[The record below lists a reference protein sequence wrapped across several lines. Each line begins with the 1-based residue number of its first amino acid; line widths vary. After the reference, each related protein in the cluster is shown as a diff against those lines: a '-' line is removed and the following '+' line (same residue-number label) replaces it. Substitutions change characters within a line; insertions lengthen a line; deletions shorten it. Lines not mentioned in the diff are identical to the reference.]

1 MREDNSQSLI
11 VLPSASVGLSLCWTV
26 AGGKTAGCV
35 GCASVIVAVS
45 LKSAVVSE
53 TVTRGAAVVYVL
65 LTLQAGV
72 SAGLRL

>member
-11 VLPSASVGLSLCWTV
+11 LLASASVGLSLCETAV
-26 AGGKTAGCV
+26 GGKTAGCV

>member
-11 VLPSASVGLSLCWTV
+11 LLVSASVGLWLWEPV
-26 AGGKTAGCV
+26 VGGKTAGCV
-35 GCASVIVAVS
+35 GRASVIVAVS
-45 LKSAVVSE
+45 LKSEVVSE